1 MPALLPVSF
10 AYNIFQRVWAST
22 SWSRGV
28 SSLLRCCLHW
38 GFLSLLPMG
47 TWRPK
52 IQYFYFWNIP
62 PSMHRSCSSLH
73 LPGASDSTLFFRQ
86 DCLWQASS
94 EVVCINQLYVELVS
108 SVVLVNSFPSII
120 LCPLPS
126 FFQFNRLV
134 SFFIFTSISFKGYAL
149 MLMKDSR
156 NWSYLPFPWGQIQLF
171 NIFLVMYHHYW
182 FSVSSWWYRYN
193 VDLPGPLLILIELLD
208 YFFAKIV
215 YWALYIVFAHLYC
228 LHCSCWWL
236 SLEFVQFL
244 AYFANS

>member
-94 EVVCINQLYVELVS
+94 EVVCINQLYVELAHHCWHKQMVPICLCHQWFWWIHSLPLS
-108 SVVLVNSFPSII
+108 SVPYHLFFSLTDWCLFSSLLVYPSRGMPWCWWRIQGI
-120 LCPLPS
+120 GVTFLFLGVKSNYLTFSWWCITITD
-126 FFQFNRLV
+126 LV
-134 SFFIFTSISFKGYAL
+134 FLRDDTGTTSIYR
-149 MLMKDSR
+149 D
-156 NWSYLPFPWGQIQLF
+156 LF
-171 NIFLVMYHHYW
+171 
-182 FSVSSWWYRYN
+182 
-193 VDLPGPLLILIELLD
+193 
-208 YFFAKIV
+208 
-215 YWALYIVFAHLYC
+215 
-228 LHCSCWWL
+228 
-236 SLEFVQFL
+236 
-244 AYFANS
+244 